1 MRREVVKLGKEF
13 ENSRIL
19 FYVGVK
25 SQYLKCKK
33 RNVGSGENAFSTLV
47 SYIKSNEEFIVV
59 VYNSYRET
67 LLCGTENTL

>member
-25 SQYLKCKK
+25 
-33 RNVGSGENAFSTLV
+33 
-47 SYIKSNEEFIVV
+47 I
-59 VYNSYRET
+59 
-67 LLCGTENTL
+67 